1 MYLPRHFA
9 MADPDALR
17 AVIDRHP
24 FATLALA
31 SDRGVMADHLP
42 LIFDSTGDEHGVLR
56 GHIARA
62 NPLWRGGDSEAL
74 AIFHGPQAYIT
85 PSWYPDKR
93 EHGRV
98 VPTWNYQV
106 VHARGQ
112 LRFIHDPAWLLN
124 VVSALSE
131 RFERSRAVPWSV
143 EDAPADYI
151 ENMCRAIVGVE
162 LTVTHLTG
170 KHKAS
175 QHKPDTER
183 EAIYRGLQA
192 EDGVAADAAACL
204 SGRLSR

>member
-9 MADPDALR
+9 MTETGALR

-24 FATLALA
+24 FATLVLA

-42 LIFDSTGDEHGVLR
+42 LVFDASAGEHGVLR
-56 GHIARA
+56 GHVARA
-62 NPLWRGGDSEAL
+62 NPLWHQGDTEAL

-85 PSWYPDKR
+85 PNWYPDKR

-98 VPTWNYQV
+98 VPTWNYQI
-106 VHARGQ
+106 VHAHGR

-124 VVSALSE
+124 VVSDLSE
-131 RFERSRAVPWSV
+131 RFERSRATPWSV
-143 EDAPADYI
+143 ADAPADYI

-162 LTVTHLTG
+162 LTIKRLTG

-175 QHKPDTER
+175 QHKSDAER

-192 EDGVAADAAACL
+192 EDGIAAEAAASL
-204 SGRLSR
+204 SGRSSR